1 MCLPTSRLM
10 LPLIDWVVVLSP
22 TQHKVGHFRDVSQ
35 ANLMAWY
42 GKLNLTTKHI
52 FNNQKKC
59 TTTQNKHQ
67 KELKPGLLATYDIRL
82 GNGEGLFWFWCFINL
97 SLTYLLKHLPTY
109 SQLQDTHGVLMQPTA
124 SVSANSTRMP
134 GISSKQ
140 LLPQLVH
147 LPMNKWVDRWLYCP
161 FLPMHSASGPDL

>member
-1 MCLPTSRLM
+1 M
-10 LPLIDWVVVLSP
+10 LQLIDWVVVLSP

-59 TTTQNKHQ
+59 TTTQNKH
-67 KELKPGLLATYDIRL
+67 KKKTKARL
-82 GNGEGLFWFWCFINL
+82 TCHLWHPREGLFWFWCFINL
-97 SLTYLLKHLPTY
+97 WLTYLLKHLTTY

-140 LLPQLVH
+140 LLLQLVH